1 MPINPRQTR
10 GGRPAEPSVTD
21 GFDRGGAV
29 VNPISDR
36 PVCGSVHWSDLFDRP
51 PTGVTRSDVRDAL
64 AARRSPPVD
73 DEISESPADDRTSET
88 GDARDDSADDGD
100 DSADDGDDSAD
111 DGDGPDPSI
120 ARIVVDADVLAAD
133 LLVGGEARAAL
144 DRIRGHSWLTIV
156 ATPDLLADAQAVISD
171 LAGLEIA
178 SAWRSLAADRFV
190 VVDQPPGDHPALAA
204 AYRGGAMHVLSFDPD
219 LTGVAA
225 GVALRD
231 RVDLS
236 VREPRAF
243 TAVFDPERLYPTVVG
258 GEYPGPDRDPH
269 E

>member
-1 MPINPRQTR
+1 M
-10 GGRPAEPSVTD
+10 
-21 GFDRGGAV
+21 
-29 VNPISDR
+29 
-36 PVCGSVHWSDLFDRP
+36 HWSDLFDRP